1 VTEGFLKQVF
11 KKILNI
17 DLVTPLP
24 RIKYKDARALYGSDK
39 PDVRFDMKLHDLST
53 IFRHTECKM
62 FAEPIAAGGSVRGI
76 IAKGA
81 ADKLSRKEID
91 KLGEFVKTYRAKGL
105 AYTRLTAD
113 AESSSFEKLLT
124 AEEIAAVRAELGAEK
139 GDVFFVVADA
149 KNNVVM
155 DSLGALRSHLA
166 QKLELIKPGTFAPLW
181 ITEFPLFEYSEE
193 ENRYMAMH
201 HPFTSPMLEDLEMM
215 ETNPGECRARAYD
228 IVMNGY
234 ELGGGSIRINDP
246 EIQQRMF
253 AALGFS
259 KESAQERFGF
269 LIDAFK
275 YGAPPHGGMAF
286 GLDRVVML
294 LLGKD
299 NIRDVI
305 AFPKVQNASE
315 LMTGAPGIVEQQS
328 LDDLSLALS
337 VKE

>member
-1 VTEGFLKQVF
+1 
-11 KKILNI
+11 
-17 DLVTPLP
+17 LVTPLP

-39 PDVRFDMKLHDLST
+39 PDVRFDMKLHDLSA
-53 IFRHTECKM
+53 IFSNTECKM

-124 AEEIAAVRAELGAEK
+124 PEEIAAVRAELGAEK

-201 HPFTSPMLEDLEMM
+201 HPFTSPMLEDL
-215 ETNPGECRARAYD
+215 
-228 IVMNGY
+228 
-234 ELGGGSIRINDP
+234 
-246 EIQQRMF
+246 
-253 AALGFS
+253 
-259 KESAQERFGF
+259 
-269 LIDAFK
+269 
-275 YGAPPHGGMAF
+275 
-286 GLDRVVML
+286 
-294 LLGKD
+294 
-299 NIRDVI
+299 
-305 AFPKVQNASE
+305 
-315 LMTGAPGIVEQQS
+315 
-328 LDDLSLALS
+328 
-337 VKE
+337 